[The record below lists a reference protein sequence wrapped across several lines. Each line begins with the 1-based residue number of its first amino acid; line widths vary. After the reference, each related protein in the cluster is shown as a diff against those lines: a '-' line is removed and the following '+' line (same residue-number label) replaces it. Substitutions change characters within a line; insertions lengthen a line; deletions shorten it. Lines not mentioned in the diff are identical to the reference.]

1 MHQML
6 AVQVRVQLQVQVP
19 ALEGEVAA
27 AQVVAVQEWALGSS
41 LAVASAAKVLP
52 PSEGEQAVRIL

>member
-41 LAVASAAKVLP
+41 LVVAR
-52 PSEGEQAVRIL
+52 EEQLALELVSSC

>member
-27 AQVVAVQEWALGSS
+27 AV
-41 LAVASAAKVLP
+41 
-52 PSEGEQAVRIL
+52 SEEQAWKQRMAALRARIQAKEAGSGAAPCSG

>member
-1 MHQML
+1 ML

-27 AQVVAVQEWALGSS
+27 AQVAAAQEWAQGSS
-41 LAVASAAKVLP
+41 LVVAR
-52 PSEGEQAVRIL
+52 EEQLALELVSSC

>member
-1 MHQML
+1 ML

-41 LAVASAAKVLP
+41 LVVVR
-52 PSEGEQAVRIL
+52 EEQLALELVSSC

>member
-27 AQVVAVQEWALGSS
+27 AQVVAVQGWALGSS
-41 LAVASAAKVLP
+41 LEVAQ
-52 PSEGEQAVRIL
+52 EEQLALELVSKC

>member
-6 AVQVRVQLQVQVP
+6 AAQVRVQLQVQVL

-27 AQVVAVQEWALGSS
+27 AQVAAAQVAAVQEWALGSS
-41 LAVASAAKVLP
+41 LVVAR
-52 PSEGEQAVRIL
+52 EEQLALELVSSC

>member
-6 AVQVRVQLQVQVP
+6 AVQVRVQLQVQVL

-27 AQVVAVQEWALGSS
+27 AQMAAAQEWAQGSS
-41 LAVASAAKVLP
+41 LAVAR
-52 PSEGEQAVRIL
+52 EEQLALELVSSC